1 MQFDLHIGKRI
12 ERFSIEIL
20 FAKVLLKPF
29 FCMQGLG
36 AELNHIDI
44 KKII

>member
-1 MQFDLHIGKRI
+1 MQFDQHIGKKI

-29 FCMQGLG
+29 FCLGSG
-36 AELNHIDI
+36 AELNHMDI